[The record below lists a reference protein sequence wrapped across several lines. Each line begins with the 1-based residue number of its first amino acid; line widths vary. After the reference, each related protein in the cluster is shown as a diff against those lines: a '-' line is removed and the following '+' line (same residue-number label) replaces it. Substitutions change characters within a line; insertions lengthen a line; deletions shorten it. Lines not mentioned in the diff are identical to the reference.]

1 MTTLAPECVETDT
14 GDTAITHAVCCD
26 DDTAVC
32 GTDVS
37 GEPFVWVEDAVDCVV
52 CLHTDRCPIC
62 GRTRKAALEGDK
74 L

>member
-1 MTTLAPECVETDT
+1 MPVLAPEVVDTDT
-14 GDTAITHAVCCD
+14 GDVGVTHVVCCND
-26 DDTAVC
+26 DIAVC

-52 CLHTDRCPIC
+52 CLHTERCRLC
-62 GRTRKAALEGDK
+62 GRPRKAFLEGET